1 MHHPRSHTAR
11 PAAHLRA
18 AAAALRS
25 ATGQHAPDPGG
36 QQLAPVRSHA
46 RVTTGRSERYGKQLC
61 DHAAWKASHAQWTP
75 PDGVIEFPGSTGTC
89 RITARPDCL
98 LLAIEAA
105 TSADLARLQR
115 IIGGSIERFAAR
127 EGLTV
132 AWTEGPDPTFKSF
145 I

>member
-1 MHHPRSHTAR
+1 MHHPRPHAAR

-25 ATGQHAPDPGG
+25 VAGRRAPDTVG
-36 QQLAPVRSHA
+36 QRQAQVSSHA
-46 RVTTGRSERYGKQLC
+46 RVATGRSERYGKQLC

-98 LLAIEAA
+98 LLAVEAA
-105 TSADLARLQR
+105 TPADLARLQR
-115 IIGGSIERFAAR
+115 IIGGNIERFAAR

-132 AWTEGPDPTFKSF
+132 TWTDGPDPTFKSF